1 MTAVEINRFLTTMEA
16 LQSRRDVYKH
26 LQDDTQLII
35 DLIVGSVSNNQNIVK
50 DIYNYVKNI
59 HPIGP
64 LKLKQILDTY
74 EGELWEYT
82 KGYKT
87 TKIYKL
93 IQK

>member
-1 MTAVEINRFLTTMEA
+1 MEA

-59 HPIGP
+59 H
-64 LKLKQILDTY
+64 L
-74 EGELWEYT
+74 
-82 KGYKT
+82 
-87 TKIYKL
+87 
-93 IQK
+93 